1 MLGPLVVL
9 ALMSFV
15 AGWPLEHGF
24 TEFLG
29 RVLPAGGHGE
39 VAGAHLA
46 EALAIALALGGVALG
61 WAVYQKGAIDPDRL
75 AAAWPRLYALSK
87 NKFYVD
93 ELYGAVIVRPL
104 LALARGS
111 LRFDLGVIDGIVN
124 GVAEA
129 ARGWGAALAR
139 LQTGRLRDYLS
150 WMAIGMAAV
159 LGVLLWR

>member
-9 ALMSFV
+9 AVMSFV
-15 AGWPLEHGF
+15 AGWPLEHGIG
-24 TEFLG
+24 EFLG
-29 RVLPAGGHGE
+29 RVLPAGAHGE

-61 WAVYQKGAIDPDRL
+61 WLVYQKGAIDPDRL
-75 AAAWPRLYALSK
+75 AASWPRLYALSK

-93 ELYGAVIVRPL
+93 ELYDAVIVRPL
-104 LALARGS
+104 LALARGA

-124 GVAEA
+124 GVADT

-139 LQTGRLRDYLS
+139 LQSGRVRDYLLF
-150 WMAIGMAAV
+150 MALGLAAI
-159 LGVLLWR
+159 LGVLVWR

>member
-1 MLGPLVVL
+1 MQAGSPSRQTSACVSD
-9 ALMSFV
+9 AL
-15 AGWPLEHGF
+15 
-24 TEFLG
+24 
-29 RVLPAGGHGE
+29 
-39 VAGAHLA
+39 
-46 EALAIALALGGVALG
+46 LGGPSKATGSCDSHPAALG
-61 WAVYQKGAIDPDRL
+61 WLVYQKGAIDPERV

-104 LALARGS
+104 LALARAS
-111 LRFDLGVIDGIVN
+111 LRFDLAVIDGIVN

-150 WMAIGMAAV
+150 WMAIGVAAV